1 MRRARP
7 LLFVGEKTARRENRL
22 AFRKRPPHR
31 PESASDEPAEALG
44 IAPGTGTWGAHARD
58 RRAGWVGGI
67 VHGVASSSIRER
79 HLPPHLGPDLARL
92 DFSFGR
98 AVVFARSAEPS
109 SGMAGGNRQLL
120 LVGFTLVGGALGFYV
135 EEKVEAYYKEERFK
149 RFEAAVRA
157 RADSNVKAVG
167 SKK

>member
-1 MRRARP
+1 
-7 LLFVGEKTARRENRL
+7 
-22 AFRKRPPHR
+22 
-31 PESASDEPAEALG
+31 
-44 IAPGTGTWGAHARD
+44 
-58 RRAGWVGGI
+58 
-67 VHGVASSSIRER
+67 
-79 HLPPHLGPDLARL
+79 
-92 DFSFGR
+92 
-98 AVVFARSAEPS
+98 
-109 SGMAGGNRQLL
+109 MAGGNRQLL